1 METDKEQPEKQEE
14 HLAEYGITEAKREK
28 KKPFNVVIHN
38 TNCSRMSNR
47 FISREFHTFLVS
59 SEFRQSNAGKE

>member
-28 KKPFNVVIHN
+28 KSFQ
-38 TNCSRMSNR
+38 CSDPQYQ
-47 FISREFHTFLVS
+47 LLKDV
-59 SEFRQSNAGKE
+59 Q